1 MMMAVGWPSN
11 QPGGDPPKK
20 RRSAFCRELSGRFLM
35 EYRWAFCCTF
45 HWELLW
51 CHVEETNVDP
61 FQVSAAIDLKVSSFS
76 VSWYIF
82 DMMALWN
89 HGISVSWYHAGIMVP
104 LSSPSLCLWLP
115 RSGGRRVSWNGNQS
129 LIFFLLS
136 QRAKDFKAF
145 SLRHSEAWWTFSV
158 FFCVLE
164 TFNTLSFSAPIK
176 TGTHFNGMYIWEL
189 MKMCLRLR
197 RQL

>member
-1 MMMAVGWPSN
+1 MMMAVGRPSN

-89 HGISVSWYHAGIMVP
+89 HGIMVSWYHAGIMVP
-104 LSSPSLCLWLP
+104 LSSLSPHTSLSLASQIWRKARLLK
-115 RSGGRRVSWNGNQS
+115 WQS
-129 LIFFLLS
+129 ESHL
-136 QRAKDFKAF
+136 
-145 SLRHSEAWWTFSV
+145 
-158 FFCVLE
+158 
-164 TFNTLSFSAPIK
+164 FSAF
-176 TGTHFNGMYIWEL
+176 TACQRF
-189 MKMCLRLR
+189 
-197 RQL
+197 

>member
-1 MMMAVGWPSN
+1 MWSKKISEI
-11 QPGGDPPKK
+11 QPRIPFGNYPPKK

-82 DMMALWN
+82 DMMALW
-89 HGISVSWYHAGIMVP
+89 YFGIMVSCWHHGAIELP
-104 LSSPSLCLWLP
+104 IPLCLWLP
-115 RSGGRRVSWNGNQS
+115 RSGGRRVSWNGNRS

-145 SLRHSEAWWTFSV
+145 SLRHSEAWKTFSDPLI
-158 FFCVLE
+158 FWCSRIFLCIGN
-164 TFNTLSFSAPIK
+164 F
-176 TGTHFNGMYIWEL
+176 
-189 MKMCLRLR
+189 
-197 RQL
+197 